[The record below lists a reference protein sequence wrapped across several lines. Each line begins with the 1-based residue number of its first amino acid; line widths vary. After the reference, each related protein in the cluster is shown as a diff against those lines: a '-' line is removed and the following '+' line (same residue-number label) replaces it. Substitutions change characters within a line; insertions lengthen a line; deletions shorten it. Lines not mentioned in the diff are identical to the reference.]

1 VTAEILPS
9 AKSSIVAPWE
19 PTRNPR
25 AAPRASGFVFCERKT
40 QMSINACTF
49 QKHLAEC
56 AKVAKLPVDQ
66 AEAMRL
72 QRLADLRLQI
82 AENEELLYLR
92 SIAAMRRLEP
102 LLCCCFR
109 EQQRQFRGNYIPDR
123 TRRARL
129 RLSRSNIS
137 ANTRHRKAA
146 LGVYQLIYPD
156 SLVLQGSRR
165 NSVCGNLPTL
175 ANKRTTRGRKRYLLK
190 F

>member
-1 VTAEILPS
+1 V
-9 AKSSIVAPWE
+9 PWE
-19 PTRNPR
+19 PARNPR

-82 AENEELLYLR
+82 AENEERLCLR

-109 EQQRQFRGNYIPDR
+109 EQQRQFRGI
-123 TRRARL
+123 TFLIGHVAR
-129 RLSRSNIS
+129 
-137 ANTRHRKAA
+137 
-146 LGVYQLIYPD
+146 D
-156 SLVLQGSRR
+156 
-165 NSVCGNLPTL
+165 
-175 ANKRTTRGRKRYLLK
+175 
-190 F
+190 